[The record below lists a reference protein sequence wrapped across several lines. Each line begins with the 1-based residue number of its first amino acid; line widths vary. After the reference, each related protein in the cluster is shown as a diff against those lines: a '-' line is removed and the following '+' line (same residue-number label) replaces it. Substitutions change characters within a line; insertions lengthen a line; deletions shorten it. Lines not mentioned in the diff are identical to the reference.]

1 MQNKG
6 LTRWLWLVILTALIS
21 GCGSP
26 AIPPT
31 PTPLPTLTLTAT
43 PIPPTETPVPTDT
56 PIPTF
61 TPLPVQDLFTI
72 ADELLPVTQGTGVE
86 EAAEYD
92 PNDPGIH
99 PIILIASTQQFEWIK
114 ILPEEWMPLRVSET
128 ELVVNL
134 KFNLVFLDRNRYVF
148 YGGRFWVGRFRTDTE
163 VWLREAKTGKLLA
176 YNLFVGQE
184 PAPFSGRITSD
195 TDFTGPPVSSSE
207 LELWLK
213 PFVEK

>member
-6 LTRWLWLVILTALIS
+6 LARWLWLVILTALIS

-31 PTPLPTLTLTAT
+31 PTPLPTLTSTST

-72 ADELLPVTQGTGVE
+72 MDELLPVTQGTGVE

-99 PIILIASTQQFEWIK
+99 PIILIASTEQLKWSK
-114 ILPEEWMPLRVSET
+114 VLPETWIPLRVSDT
-128 ELVVNL
+128 ELVINL
-134 KFNLVFLDRNRYVF
+134 KFNLVFLDKEKTIWRV
-148 YGGRFWVGRFRTDTE
+148 WVGRFRTDTE
-163 VWLREAKTGKLLA
+163 AWLREAKTGKLLA

-184 PAPFSGRITSD
+184 PAPLTKRITVD